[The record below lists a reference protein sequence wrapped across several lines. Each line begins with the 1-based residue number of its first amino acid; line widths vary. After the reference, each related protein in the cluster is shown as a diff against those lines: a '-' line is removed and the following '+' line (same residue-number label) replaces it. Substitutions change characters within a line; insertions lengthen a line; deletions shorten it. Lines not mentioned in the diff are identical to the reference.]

1 MLNKW
6 FLKWKHG
13 KKKLQ
18 MSLCFKESYVLSYCP
33 PYFDKNTSKINK
45 FLAFIQTVQHSIL
58 NVILSFFVR
67 ITMVFLTI
75 LLMLHAFIFFN
86 IGNRYE
92 DRIWKV
98 LKYDHYYVMWLGNL
112 GRRVCMSVCK
122 YLFMCAYR
130 AVRDWICYRSNC
142 SVLLPLQ

>member
-13 KKKLQ
+13 KKKSQ
-18 MSLCFKESYVLSYCP
+18 MSLCSKESYVLSYCP

-58 NVILSFFVR
+58 NVISSFFVR

-86 IGNRYE
+86 IGNRFE

-98 LKYDHYYVMWLGNL
+98 LKYDYYYVMWLGNL
-112 GRRVCMSVCK
+112 GRRVCMSVYK
-122 YLFMCAYR
+122 YLSMCAYR
-130 AVRDWICYRSNC
+130 AVRDWICYRSDC